1 MNTLYYQFPGTWFG
15 DCMPFGKD
23 DTYFLFHQRDNRN
36 PGPFGEPFGW
46 DLATTKDFVTYE
58 DHGVAIPRG
67 DYDAQDQFIFA
78 GSVFEGEGRYHIF
91 YTGYNRDYSAQGKAA
106 QVLLHAVSDDLYHW
120 EKTGDKVELP
130 PQPGYDPDE
139 WRDPWIIRDD
149 EHNRYVLVLG
159 TRKAGPKEEQTGCTV
174 WFTSTD
180 LEHWEFQ
187 GDFWTPN
194 IYTMHEMPDLF
205 RMGDWWYHIVTE
217 YSDKKKMVY
226 RMSRSLEGPWTAPAD
241 DAFDGSDYYAG
252 RTFELNGHRI
262 LFGWVGT
269 REDNDDRKNFEWAGT
284 FVPHEIIQ
292 HEDGSLGVKTPDTLW
307 AAFAERQPIDDCALT
322 ADGREERIIATV
334 DPSVNPSSNP
344 SNNDGRLFSLEA
356 DVTFAAGTRNFG
368 IRFYENA
375 TTKESYQFHFPVAE
389 NRFISEKNPNYIW
402 FSFMN
407 IGLERP
413 IALNAGETYHLR
425 LIVDDTVATLY
436 VNDVALNTRVCEH
449 HGDAIG
455 FYVTDG
461 SATLSNISLAVGLR

>member
-1 MNTLYYQFPGTWFG
+1 MQRLYYQFPGTWFG
-15 DCMPFGKD
+15 DCMPFGVD

-36 PGPFGEPFGW
+36 PKPFGEPFGW

-67 DYDAQDQFIFA
+67 DYNAQDQFIFA
-78 GSVFEGEGRYHIF
+78 GSVFEDEGKYHIF

-106 QVLLHAVSDDLYHW
+106 QVLLHAISEDLYHW
-120 EKTGDKVELP
+120 EKTGDAVELP

-139 WRDPWIIRDD
+139 WRDPWIIWDD
-149 EHNRYVLVLG
+149 ERNRYVLILG

-180 LEHWEFQ
+180 LEHWQFQ
-187 GDFWTPN
+187 GDFWAPN

-205 RMGDWWYHIVTE
+205 RMGDWWYHIITE

-226 RMSRSLEGPWTAPAD
+226 RMSRSLEGPWTAPSD
-241 DAFDGSDYYAG
+241 DAFDGSAYYAG

-269 REDNDDRKNFEWAGT
+269 REDNDDRNNYEWGGT

-292 HEDGSLGVKTPDTLW
+292 REDGTLGVKTPDTLW
-307 AAFAERQPIDDCALT
+307 EAFADRQSLCDCTLSCDDGRVEQALT
-322 ADGREERIIATV
+322 VIDNTV
-334 DPSVNPSSNP
+334 DC
-344 SNNDGRLFSLEA
+344 GRLFSLEA
-356 DVTFAAGTRNFG
+356 DITFTETTRNFG
-368 IRFYENA
+368 IRFYEDP

-413 IALNAGETYHLR
+413 IALHAGQKYHMR

-436 VNDVALNTRVCEH
+436 VNDIALNTRVCEH
-449 HGDAIG
+449 HGDMVSL
-455 FYVTDG
+455 YVTDG
-461 SATLSNISLAVGLR
+461 SINLTNASIAVGLR